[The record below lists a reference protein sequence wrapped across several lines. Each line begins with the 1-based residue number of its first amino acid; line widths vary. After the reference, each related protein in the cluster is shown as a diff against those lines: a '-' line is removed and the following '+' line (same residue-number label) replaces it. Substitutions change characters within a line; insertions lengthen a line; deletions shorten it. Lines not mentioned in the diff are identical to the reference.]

1 MQRPRF
7 SAAPSLVG
15 SFPHNDPQPLVERI
29 FSLFTTLP
37 TWPQLPARDW
47 LESMYVQ
54 YSEGLPGAVV
64 DRVAGR
70 IYFSTADGFES
81 QLEAFY
87 QAVVEEDVERFAIG
101 RDYALGL
108 HLFLET
114 LPRLTRSLANE
125 KRSC

>member
-15 SFPHNDPQPLVERI
+15 SFPHNDPQPLVDRI
-29 FSLFTTLP
+29 FSRFTALP
-37 TWPQLPARDW
+37 AWPQLPARDW

-64 DRVAGR
+64 DRAAGR
-70 IYFSTADGFES
+70 IYFSTGDGFEG

-87 QAVVEEDVERFAIG
+87 QAVVEEDVERFRSERPVLRGPARGGGGSRRWAHLLQHG
-101 RDYALGL
+101 R
-108 HLFLET
+108 
-114 LPRLTRSLANE
+114 RV
-125 KRSC
+125 